1 MEWLW
6 IWIFKWALIK
16 YQPLFSNMCQ
26 NELSCLLMHFPC
38 FVVKIFQHFLKPLL
52 ESKRERKAWNIH
64 VLEKSR
70 EFEVCF
76 WVPLRK
82 LQVRKSE
89 NKCTRLWRLLGRN
102 IVTSS
107 RIFQKGLSS
116 TFMVLHLKCDI
127 YSKLR
132 GPKSFNRAIQHCNR
146 VVTCFLDLECCNL
159 LFKCY
164 EYDLQTKFTFLSRF
178 LVQKQLLAQDQEGS
192 EHCSAVQ
199 CSAVWENA
207 CPIKLHEMSSKLTRL
222 MT

>member
-1 MEWLW
+1 
-6 IWIFKWALIK
+6 
-16 YQPLFSNMCQ
+16 
-26 NELSCLLMHFPC
+26 MH
-38 FVVKIFQHFLKPLL
+38 KTLT
-52 ESKRERKAWNIH
+52 S
-64 VLEKSR
+64 
-70 EFEVCF
+70 
-76 WVPLRK
+76 
-82 LQVRKSE
+82 
-89 NKCTRLWRLLGRN
+89 LGKN

-146 VVTCFLDLECCNL
+146 VVSRFLDLECCNL

-199 CSAVWENA
+199 CSVG
-207 CPIKLHEMSSKLTRL
+207 KRMSYQASRNVFKTYSINDI
-222 MT
+222 TQ